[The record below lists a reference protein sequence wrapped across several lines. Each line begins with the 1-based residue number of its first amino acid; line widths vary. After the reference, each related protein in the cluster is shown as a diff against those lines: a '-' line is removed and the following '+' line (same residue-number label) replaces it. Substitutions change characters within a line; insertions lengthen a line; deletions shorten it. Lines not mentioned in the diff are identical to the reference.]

1 MKPFF
6 LALLTSSLFAGGA
19 FAEVKPATRSASD
32 RAAPAVAPAER
43 SSEIQPTGAGC
54 TLLRP
59 LSWNVTINA
68 CLEGATTQLPMVDG
82 QEYTGYSIGGPLYG
96 TGSITVRCVNGAITT
111 VRKSCRGGAGVPQ

>member
-19 FAEVKPATRSASD
+19 FAEVKPAIRSASD

-59 LSWNVTINA
+59 LGWNVTGVERQLDLVITARRLGANVA
-68 CLEGATTQLPMVDG
+68 CA
-82 QEYTGYSIGGPLYG
+82 
-96 TGSITVRCVNGAITT
+96 R
-111 VRKSCRGGAGVPQ
+111 

>member
-19 FAEVKPATRSASD
+19 FAEGKPAIRSAAD
-32 RAAPAVAPAER
+32 RAAPAGAPAER

-54 TLLRP
+54 TLKRP
-59 LSWNVTINA
+59 LGWNVNIYA
-68 CLEGATTQLPMVDG
+68 CIEDASGDLPMVDG
-82 QEYTGYSIGGPLYG
+82 QEYTGYASGGGLFG

-111 VRKSCRGGAGVPQ
+111 VRKSCRGGGGSPQ